1 MNTNKKR
8 RARNDSGFT
17 LVELMVVISII
28 AVLAAIVGYNVLG
41 SVDQGN
47 IAAAKAQIKQFDTSL
62 VAYKIK
68 FKKFPEDLGALI
80 NPPSGDPIM
89 NAKEL
94 PLDPWGNPYQYQLE
108 GSRKYVIISLGA
120 VVALAW
126 KATQGLRGLRERR
139 EASQSSTQR
148 GKLD

>member
-1 MNTNKKR
+1 MMNTKKKR
-8 RARNDSGFT
+8 RTRKNSGFT

-41 SVDQGN
+41 SVDEGN
-47 IAAAKAQIKQFDTSL
+47 KAAAKAQMKQFDTAL

-68 FKKFPEDLGALI
+68 FKKFPESLDQLI

-89 NAKEL
+89 NAKEI

-120 VVALAW
+120 DGAAGGTDVDADIRSDEI
-126 KATQGLRGLRERR
+126 TND
-139 EASQSSTQR
+139 AS
-148 GKLD
+148 

>member
-8 RARNDSGFT
+8 HPRNDGGFT

-47 IAAAKAQIKQFDTSL
+47 IAAAKAQIKQFDTAL

-80 NPPSGDPIM
+80 HPPSGDPIM
-89 NAKEL
+89 QAKEL
-94 PLDPWGNPYQYQLE
+94 PLDPWGNPYQYQLD
-108 GSRKYVIISLGA
+108 GSRKYTIISLGA
-120 VVALAW
+120 DGAPGGEDVDADI
-126 KATQGLRGLRERR
+126 KSDEITNETKQH
-139 EASQSSTQR
+139 
-148 GKLD
+148 